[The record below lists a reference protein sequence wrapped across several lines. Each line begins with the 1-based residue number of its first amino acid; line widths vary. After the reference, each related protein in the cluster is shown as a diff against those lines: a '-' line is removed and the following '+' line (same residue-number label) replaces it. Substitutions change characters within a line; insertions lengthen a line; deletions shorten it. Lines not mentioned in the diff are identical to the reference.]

1 MIWAG
6 AAFMVI
12 VGIAVI
18 AARRP
23 LASLQ
28 EMTIGGT
35 MPAGCVIAEGVVL
48 LLIGVLLAIAHVSG
62 FLE

>member
-6 AAFMVI
+6 ATFMAI

-28 EMTIGGT
+28 EMTIGGRI
-35 MPAGCVIAEGVVL
+35 PAGCVIAEGVVL
-48 LLIGVLLAIAHVSG
+48 VLIGVLLAIAHMSG
-62 FLE
+62 LLD